1 MDKDNKEH
9 EEYAAI
15 ISALPDMVFI
25 LTESGH
31 YADILGGEDSDFYH
45 DGSPLIG
52 ASLFDV
58 LPQDKAEWFL
68 ARIRETLEADKLML
82 FEYSLAV
89 DDVESV
95 DPCSGPAGCLWFE
108 GRVNPLRSLRNG
120 ERAVVWVARNITD
133 HYNLLRELRFQSEI
147 DPLSGALNRRKLFEH
162 LKEDLYAYQRYEE
175 NYCFLLLDIDDFKQI
190 NDTWGHQCGDEAI
203 QYLVSECR
211 SELRY
216 TDVIGR
222 LGGDEFAIIHKYV
235 SQGSP
240 QALAERIMQVVRG
253 ISAKHEL
260 DFNLSIS
267 IGISVFHESDIDVNG
282 IYRRADLAVYQA
294 KDNGKN
300 GYCMN

>member
-1 MDKDNKEH
+1 MGRDSKEY

-68 ARIRETLEADKLML
+68 ARIKETLEADKLML
-82 FEYSLAV
+82 FEYSLSV

-108 GRVNPLRSLRNG
+108 GRVNPLHSLRDG

-133 HYNLLRELRFQSEI
+133 HYNLLRELRFQSEV

-162 LKEDLYAYQRYEE
+162 LKEALYGYLRYEE
-175 NYCFLLLDIDDFKQI
+175 NYCFLLLDIDNFKQI
-190 NDTWGHQCGDEAI
+190 NDTWGHKSGDEAI
-203 QYLVSECR
+203 QYLVSESR

-235 SQGSP
+235 TPGAP
-240 QALAERIMQVVRG
+240 QALAERIMQVIRE
-253 ISAKHEL
+253 ISAKHDL
-260 DFNLSIS
+260 DFYLTVS
-267 IGISVFHESDIDVNG
+267 IGISIFKVGDTDVDS
-282 IYRRADLAVYQA
+282 IYQRADTAVYQA
-294 KDNGKN
+294 KDNGKD
-300 GYCMN
+300 GYSFC